1 MIDYA
6 DRHQSKYFT
15 QYYLELASIIML
27 RTFMSS
33 LTKNQKKEIIAQIL
47 AFCYCGFSV
56 RVTGNIAYHYKS
68 FIGRD
73 LKAWMQM
80 VLFIIL
86 SYISEN
92 VKECWFALA
101 KVCILL

>member
-1 MIDYA
+1 
-6 DRHQSKYFT
+6 
-15 QYYLELASIIML
+15 ML

-33 LTKNQKKEIIAQIL
+33 LTIVQRKEIVARIL

-73 LKAWMQM
+73 FKAWMQM
-80 VLFIIL
+80 ALFIIPPYV
-86 SYISEN
+86 SDNEQA
-92 VKECWFALA
+92 CWFALA
-101 KVCILL
+101 KVYHIHYNYNDVFQLYVYSYFV